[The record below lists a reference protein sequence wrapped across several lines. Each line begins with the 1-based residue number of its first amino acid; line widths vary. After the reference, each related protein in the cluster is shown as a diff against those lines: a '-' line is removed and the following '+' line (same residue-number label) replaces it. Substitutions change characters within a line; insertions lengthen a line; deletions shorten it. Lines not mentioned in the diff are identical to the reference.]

1 MKYTA
6 RSHAYTVLKE
16 IQDKGLYSNLYTPKY
31 FSEHNLT
38 SSDKAR
44 ITDLVMGSLR
54 WSLFLD
60 SLIEVAAK
68 REIASLENNLVKLLR
83 IASYEILFGKTTKE
97 ILVSEWVNE
106 AKNLLGERTKGIV
119 NAVLR
124 RVSEKDFAIWQ
135 QYILDKYQGDL
146 SRAWSHPQWIIDKFI
161 EVLPQSEDVVDLLR
175 VNNSP
180 PTNWKV
186 LEVNKKSDFLRE
198 SLSPTATKAAVKEIS
213 ELSIADKPTFRIQ
226 DAASQAAAYLLAH
239 YKESESEQSWLDAC
253 AAPGGKTATLAQER
267 KSATIEIDAFD
278 IHPHKKR
285 LIEQNVK
292 TFTNI
297 NVEIADSRLSPWRE
311 KKYDRIMLDAPCTG
325 LGAIRRRA
333 ESRWTKDPKSI
344 AELTTTAK
352 ELFDACFK
360 SLNKNGFLAY
370 VVCSPIKEETDDFI
384 DWALKNYPAAELI
397 SPSDYV
403 AIFGESLPKGLVDI
417 TPTGLR
423 FWPHKHETDAM
434 FIALLTKT

>member
-31 FSEHNLT
+31 FSEQNLT

-44 ITDLVMGSLR
+44 ITDLVMGPLR

-68 REIASLENNLVKLLR
+68 RDIASLENNLVKLLR

-106 AKNLLGERTKGIV
+106 AKNLLGDRTKGIV

-135 QYILDKYQGDL
+135 HYILDKYQGDL
-146 SRAWSHPQWIIDKFI
+146 SRAWSHPQWIIEKFI
-161 EVLPQSEDVVDLLR
+161 EVLPPSEDIVDLLR

-186 LEVNKKSDFLRE
+186 LEVIKKSEHLRE
-198 SLSPTATKAAVKEIS
+198 SLSPTAKKAAVKEIS
-213 ELSIADKPTFRIQ
+213 DLSIVDKSGFRIQ

-239 YKESESEQSWLDAC
+239 YQQSENELFWLDAC
-253 AAPGGKTATLAQER
+253 AAPGAKPPPWL
-267 KSATIEIDAFD
+267 KSA
-278 IHPHKKR
+278 
-285 LIEQNVK
+285 
-292 TFTNI
+292 
-297 NVEIADSRLSPWRE
+297 
-311 KKYDRIMLDAPCTG
+311 
-325 LGAIRRRA
+325 
-333 ESRWTKDPKSI
+333 
-344 AELTTTAK
+344 
-352 ELFDACFK
+352 
-360 SLNKNGFLAY
+360 
-370 VVCSPIKEETDDFI
+370 
-384 DWALKNYPAAELI
+384 
-397 SPSDYV
+397 
-403 AIFGESLPKGLVDI
+403 
-417 TPTGLR
+417 
-423 FWPHKHETDAM
+423 
-434 FIALLTKT
+434 